1 MTQYNKNDGEYLKA
15 KNNIQM
21 NDKDKVNNQVPI
33 GVFDSGIGGIT
44 VLRELR
50 KVLPNERFIYY
61 SDSIHNPY
69 GQKEDTEIIQICDN
83 IVQYL
88 IQRNCKMIVIACNTA
103 SAKASDYLRKKYSK
117 IPIIAIEPACKMV
130 HDFSIQGTATLIMA
144 TKGTIES
151 EKFNI
156 LMNKYCDE
164 NTYILPCV
172 GLADLIERRKNEEDD
187 VKLQNYLERE
197 LKEYK
202 GKVKNV
208 VLGCTHYPLI
218 KEQIKEVLG
227 EVEFFDGAKGVAKHA
242 RQVLEERNLIASGK
256 NENENDKSLVEF
268 IGTFG
273 DGSFLSLWDI

>member
-1 MTQYNKNDGEYLKA
+1 MTQNNKDEEHLKNEIKTETNNKTNNKN
-15 KNNIQM
+15 
-21 NDKDKVNNQVPI
+21 NNQAPI
-33 GVFDSGIGGIT
+33 GVFDSGIGGTT
-44 VLRELR
+44 VLKELQ

-61 SDSIHNPY
+61 NDSIHNPY
-69 GQKEDTEIIQICDN
+69 GDKEDAEIIQICDN

-88 IQRNCKMIVIACNTA
+88 IQKNCKMIVIACNTA
-103 SAKASDYLRKKYSK
+103 SAKASEYLRKKYPH

-130 HDFSIQGTATLIMA
+130 HDLAIQGTKTLIMA

-151 EKFNI
+151 EKFQI
-156 LMNKYCDE
+156 LVNKYCDE

-172 GLADLIERRKNEEDD
+172 GLADLIEHRKNEKDD
-187 VKLQNYLERE
+187 IKIKNYLERE

-227 EVEFFDGAKGVAKHA
+227 KVEFFDGAKGVAKHA
-242 RQVLEERNLIASGK
+242 REVLEERNL
-256 NENENDKSLVEF
+256 
-268 IGTFG
+268 
-273 DGSFLSLWDI
+273 LSNN

>member
-1 MTQYNKNDGEYLKA
+1 MTQNNKDEEYLIEKNDNEIKTNQT
-15 KNNIQM
+15 NN
-21 NDKDKVNNQVPI
+21 KVQNNNQAPI
-33 GVFDSGIGGIT
+33 GVFDSGIGGTT
-44 VLRELR
+44 VLKELQ

-61 SDSIHNPY
+61 NDSIHNPY
-69 GQKEDTEIIQICDN
+69 GDKEDAEIIQICDN

-88 IQRNCKMIVIACNTA
+88 IQKNCKMIVIACNTA
-103 SAKASDYLRKKYSK
+103 SAKASVYLRKKYPH

-130 HDFSIQGTATLIMA
+130 HDLAIQGTKTLIMA

-151 EKFNI
+151 EKFQI
-156 LMNKYCDE
+156 LVNKYCDE

-172 GLADLIERRKNEEDD
+172 GLADLIEHRKNEEDD
-187 VKLQNYLERE
+187 IEIKKYLERE

-242 RQVLEERNLIASGK
+242 KEILEERNL
-256 NENENDKSLVEF
+256 
-268 IGTFG
+268 
-273 DGSFLSLWDI
+273 LSNN